1 MLFSFK
7 ERSSERVKASTGRKA
22 LKIHVR
28 EINLFDLTVLVG
40 GVLGFVTQLSWPL
53 EFRVSKLGKSSIN
66 LK

>member
-1 MLFSFK
+1 MLFGFK
-7 ERSSERVKASTGRKA
+7 ERSSERVEAPTGRKA

-40 GVLGFVTQLSWPL
+40 GVLGFVTQLL
-53 EFRVSKLGKSSIN
+53 ASKLGKSSIN

>member
-1 MLFSFK
+1 MLFGFK
-7 ERSSERVKASTGRKA
+7 ERSSERVEASTGRKA

-40 GVLGFVTQLSWPL
+40 GVLGFVTQLL
-53 EFRVSKLGKSSIN
+53 ASKLGKSSIN